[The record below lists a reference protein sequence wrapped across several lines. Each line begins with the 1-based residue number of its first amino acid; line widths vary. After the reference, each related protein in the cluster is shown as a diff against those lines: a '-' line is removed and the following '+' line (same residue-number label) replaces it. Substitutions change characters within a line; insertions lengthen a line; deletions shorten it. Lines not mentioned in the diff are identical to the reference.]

1 VALAAQRGYRDTF
14 INAPD
19 IGGRF
24 SALSL
29 FGLVPAGLL
38 GVDLEELLSAAEAM
52 AAGCR
57 QQNHTNPGL
66 ELGARIGGA
75 TLEGRDK
82 LTVVLPRSLASLGLW
97 IEQLVAESTGKS
109 GKGVLPIVDEPPGDP
124 SAYGSDRI
132 FVVVST
138 DRDSPVMPTADWTDA
153 LTAAGHPVIRLTT
166 RAHSLGA
173 EFFRWEFATAV
184 AGAVLGVN
192 PFDEPNVTEAKDR
205 TRALL
210 ETFSRDGRLPEATP
224 AASERGVSI
233 YGGTGQASA
242 SPAAVLAEL
251 FRSLRPR
258 DYVAF
263 LSYAPA
269 SEIDADGLAQARV
282 QIRAQT
288 KAATTFGIGPR
299 YLHSTGQYHKGGPD
313 TGVFVLITHADEI
326 DEAVPGMPYT
336 FAVLKRAQALGDFQA
351 LRDRGRRVVRVHL
364 DKTVPDPAA
373 AIRSLVAEA
382 LG

>member
-1 VALAAQRGYRDTF
+1 
-14 INAPD
+14 
-19 IGGRF
+19 
-24 SALSL
+24 
-29 FGLVPAGLL
+29 
-38 GVDLEELLSAAEAM
+38 
-52 AAGCR
+52 
-57 QQNHTNPGL
+57 
-66 ELGARIGGA
+66 
-75 TLEGRDK
+75 
-82 LTVVLPRSLASLGLW
+82 
-97 IEQLVAESTGKS
+97 
-109 GKGVLPIVDEPPGDP
+109 
-124 SAYGSDRI
+124 
-132 FVVVST
+132 
-138 DRDSPVMPTADWTDA
+138 
-153 LTAAGHPVIRLTT
+153 
-166 RAHSLGA
+166 
-173 EFFRWEFATAV
+173 
-184 AGAVLGVN
+184 
-192 PFDEPNVTEAKDR
+192 
-205 TRALL
+205 
-210 ETFSRDGRLPEATP
+210 
-224 AASERGVSI
+224 VSI